1 MNIITKE
8 ELLNLIINVN
18 FDEAYTLFSKLDF
31 NTQKNYLEEI
41 SIETNSILPYGFVC
55 YILTFNNTP
64 KIHDL
69 AIGIL
74 LVTCW
79 IDGTYQLI
87 IHHIYE
93 ALKLEPTCGRKEF
106 LLFFN
111 QTNGPFINKKEEIK
125 LALEILEENKNSD
138 IAKKILQK

>member
-1 MNIITKE
+1 MNIIAKE
-8 ELLNLIINVN
+8 ELSNLIIDAK

-31 NTQKNYLEEI
+31 NTEKNYLEEI
-41 SIETNSILPYGFVC
+41 SIETNSILPYGFIC

-111 QTNGPFINKKEEIK
+111 QTNGPFISKKEEIK
-125 LALEILEENKNSD
+125 LALEILKENKNSD

>member
-8 ELLNLIINVN
+8 KLLELIININ
-18 FDEAYTLFSKLDF
+18 FDEAYKLFAKLDF
-31 NTQKNYLEEI
+31 DTQKNYLEEI
-41 SIETNSILPYGFVC
+41 SIETNSILPYGFIC
-55 YILTFNNTP
+55 YILTFNNSP

-69 AIGIL
+69 AIGVL

-79 IDGTYQLI
+79 IDGAYQLV

-93 ALKLEPTCGRKEF
+93 ALKIEPTCGRKEF

-111 QTNGPFINKKEEIK
+111 QTNGPFIDRKEEKK
-125 LALEILEENKNSD
+125 LALEVLKENKDSN

>member
-1 MNIITKE
+1 MNIIAKE
-8 ELLNLIINVN
+8 ELSNLIINAK
-18 FDEAYTLFSKLDF
+18 FDEAYTLLSKLDF
-31 NTQKNYLEEI
+31 NTEKNYLEEI
-41 SIETNSILPYGFVC
+41 SIETNSILPYGFIC
-55 YILTFNNTP
+55 YILTFNNSP

-69 AIGIL
+69 AIGVL

-79 IDGTYQLI
+79 IDGAYQLV

-111 QTNGPFINKKEEIK
+111 QTNGPFISKKEEIK